1 LKDKQLNSKNAFG
14 ISHARNRDVP
24 VPGVL
29 HGGEG
34 EGKLAVE
41 GRSSNHFEL
50 AYTEYEFLIDFG
62 QAYGD
67 SGEALVHTRI
77 IMTPRSARTLLQM
90 LQEMVDKY
98 EKTIGPLPERNA

>member
-1 LKDKQLNSKNAFG
+1 M
-14 ISHARNRDVP
+14 
-24 VPGVL
+24 
-29 HGGEG
+29 
-34 EGKLAVE
+34 AVE

-77 IMTPRSARTLLQM
+77 IMSPRSAKTLLQM
-90 LQEMVDKY
+90 LHEMMEKY
-98 EKTIGPLPERNA
+98 ENTIGPVPERNA

>member
-1 LKDKQLNSKNAFG
+1 MFWHFPCLIASV
-14 ISHARNRDVP
+14 S
-24 VPGVL
+24 VPGSVCAER
-29 HGGEG
+29 GGE
-34 EGKLAVE
+34 KLAVE

-77 IMTPRSARTLLQM
+77 IMTPRSAKTLLQM
-90 LQEMVDKY
+90 LQEMVTKY
-98 EKTIGPLPERNA
+98 ESTIGPVPERNA